1 MPEAVTEKQHIT
13 LNVYDE
19 KIDVYVKPEEE
30 QYYRLAE
37 KVISATYN
45 KYAQVFKGRR
55 SDHTI
60 ALLTLVEIGLKY
72 EKEKAKND
80 TATYNNTL
88 EKLSSEIDV
97 LLDEKKK

>member
-1 MPEAVTEKQHIT
+1 MAEVKKEKQHIS

-30 QYYRLAE
+30 VYYRRARDL
-37 KVISATYN
+37 VTDTYN

-60 ALLTLVEIGLKY
+60 ALLTLVDIGLKY
-72 EKEKAKND
+72 EKEHAKND
-80 TATYNNTL
+80 TVPYDDIL
-88 EKLSSEIDV
+88 LKLTSEIEDA
-97 LLDEKKK
+97 LK

>member
-1 MPEAVTEKQHIT
+1 MAEKNEKQHIS

-30 QYYRLAE
+30 AYYRKAE
-37 KVISATYN
+37 RLVTATYN

-60 ALLTLVEIGLKY
+60 ALLTLIEIALKY
-72 EKEKAKND
+72 EMELDKND
-80 TATYNNTL
+80 TSPFHDILARLTT
-88 EKLSSEIDV
+88 EIEGA
-97 LLDEKKK
+97 LK

>member
-1 MPEAVTEKQHIT
+1 MPEVNKEKQHIN

-30 QYYRLAE
+30 RYYRDAE
-37 KVISATYN
+37 KLITATYN

-72 EKEKAKND
+72 EMEKAKND
-80 TATYNNTL
+80 TASYNDVL
-88 EKLSSEIDV
+88 QKLTSEIDI
-97 LLDEKKK
+97 LLDMKK